1 MRIEIFPA
9 ESIAPY
15 CKIEIAGAIGFT
27 DSTPQL
33 PTVVTLNVVKLRL
46 RSRPETFKS
55 AQQTKRRT
63 NRGKRARNNPSR
75 NDLNS
80 IGFSRAAV
88 TMRSNSSNGNAS
100 GSLILTKA
108 RQFSFSCSTSR
119 VTPAETLLY
128 SYIRSHG
135 KVKHARR
142 MSHRAATVLPYALV
156 KIEHQLGR
164 DRKS

>member
-63 NRGKRARNNPSR
+63 NRGKRPETIRPETILIPSAFHA
-75 NDLNS
+75 LPS
-80 IGFSRAAV
+80 PCGLIRATA
-88 TMRSNSSNGNAS
+88 M
-100 GSLILTKA
+100 L
-108 RQFSFSCSTSR
+108 
-119 VTPAETLLY
+119 P
-128 SYIRSHG
+128 
-135 KVKHARR
+135 
-142 MSHRAATVLPYALV
+142 VL
-156 KIEHQLGR
+156 
-164 DRKS
+164 